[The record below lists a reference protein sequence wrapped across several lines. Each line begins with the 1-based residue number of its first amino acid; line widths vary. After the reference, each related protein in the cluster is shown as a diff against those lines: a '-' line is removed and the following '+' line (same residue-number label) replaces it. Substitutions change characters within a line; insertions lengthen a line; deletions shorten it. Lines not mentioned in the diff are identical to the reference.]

1 MGAWV
6 EAYCVLESRWLALDA
21 VHGAAGRN
29 PAQAWKL
36 LERWRALAVSGAQRP
51 TLYVLAVATCPALR
65 VADVSQRYILK
76 WHVDAVPCLPSPPHV
91 LRRPLRSARLPR
103 AAASRAWRSVTS
115 WSAAGPLFCCPP
127 SRSFCACARRAV
139 RTCARAQVHAEHGGE
154 ARAGE
159 VVGGWGGDSLGAA
172 A

>member
-76 WHVDAVPCLPSPPHV
+76 WHVDAVPCLPSPPPRPTPSPL
-91 LRRPLRSARLPR
+91 LRALSPSGGFACVAQRDQLVRSWPLLSTFTFILRLR
-103 AAASRAWRSVTS
+103 A
-115 WSAAGPLFCCPP
+115 P
-127 SRSFCACARRAV
+127 RRAV
-139 RTCARAQVHAEHGGE
+139 RTCAGTR
-154 ARAGE
+154 
-159 VVGGWGGDSLGAA
+159 
-172 A
+172 